1 MPRRLSLLVFAAIF
15 GLFAAWWAR
24 LPAALAANPPPQAGN
39 PTASPWQVDI
49 YQDVTVRAGPAT
61 EFDRVGVLIPG
72 QTSDIIGR
80 NPTGDWLKIV
90 YLGGPDNAG
99 WVLRE
104 FVRVVNDDPAIPTII
119 PPPTPTLPATT
130 TPDFGAVLATDDAP
144 TENAGAGRLPT
155 FTPPAP
161 EVRPT
166 LLPAQGLTVNSG
178 FPPAILIT
186 VLFVLGGFGGVLT
199 VFRTRR

>member
-1 MPRRLSLLVFAAIF
+1 MSNRPLVLVFVAVF
-15 GLFAAWWAR
+15 GLSAGLWGRW
-24 LPAALAANPPPQAGN
+24 PAAAAAPPPQVAT
-39 PTASPWQVDI
+39 PAPWRIEI
-49 YQDVTVRAGPAT
+49 YQDVTVRSGPGT

-80 NPTGDWLKIV
+80 TPTGVWLKVV
-90 YLGGPDNAG
+90 YLGAPDNAG

-104 FVRVVNDDPAIPTII
+104 FVRMVGEDTNIPTII

-130 TPDFGAVLATDDAP
+130 TPDFGAILATEEATADP
-144 TENAGAGRLPT
+144 NAGRLPT

-161 EVRPT
+161 EIRPT
-166 LLPAQGLTVNSG
+166 LLPAQGVQVNTG

-186 VLFVLGGFGGVLT
+186 VLFVLGGFGSVLT
-199 VFRTRR
+199 LFRSRR